1 MGKTAIN
8 LIDLSISQST
18 DKLSGHP
25 FNNTV
30 YPYPPLGYLLPCR
43 QNPANHTEFKKSEK
57 AVLSIPPRVNPMRL
71 FDCFP
76 INKFILFVV

>member
-30 YPYPPLGYLLPCR
+30 YPYPPPWVFASLSAKPCKSHR
-43 QNPANHTEFKKSEK
+43 IQKVRKSSFEHPAASE
-57 AVLSIPPRVNPMRL
+57 SDETIRL
-71 FDCFP
+71 FS
-76 INKFILFVV
+76 NK